1 MAHPY
6 PPHRDDLPYIGKQSY
21 SLTFCTEERRTI
33 FDNAEPVDL
42 VLAQLLRA
50 AEQRQF
56 AVIAYCFMPDH
67 VHLLVRGLD
76 DSSDCKA
83 FIRAGKQYS
92 GYHYKQK
99 CGQQL
104 WQRYGYERVV
114 RDEMEEV
121 FSVGYIVA
129 NPVRSRLV
137 EHPSEYPFLGSQCYT
152 LAELL
157 QMCEYSESWV

>member
-6 PPHRDDLPYIGKQSY
+6 PPHRDDLPYIGKQSC

-67 VHLLVRGLD
+67 VH
-76 DSSDCKA
+76 
-83 FIRAGKQYS
+83 
-92 GYHYKQK
+92 
-99 CGQQL
+99 QQL

>member
-6 PPHRDDLPYIGKQSY
+6 PPHRDDLPYIGKQSC

-67 VHLLVRGLD
+67 VH
-76 DSSDCKA
+76 
-83 FIRAGKQYS
+83 
-92 GYHYKQK
+92 
-99 CGQQL
+99 QQL

-137 EHPSEYPFLGSQCYT
+137 EHPSEYPFPGSQCYT

>member
-6 PPHRDDLPYIGKQSY
+6 PPHRDDLPYIGRQSY

-67 VHLLVRGLD
+67 VH
-76 DSSDCKA
+76 
-83 FIRAGKQYS
+83 
-92 GYHYKQK
+92 
-99 CGQQL
+99 QQL

-137 EHPSEYPFLGSQCYT
+137 EHPSEYPFLGSQFYT

-157 QMCEYSESWV
+157 QMCEYSASWV

>member
-6 PPHRDDLPYIGKQSY
+6 PLHRDDLPYIGKQSC

-67 VHLLVRGLD
+67 VH
-76 DSSDCKA
+76 
-83 FIRAGKQYS
+83 
-92 GYHYKQK
+92 
-99 CGQQL
+99 QQL